1 LAAELREPYP
11 DATVRLIE
19 SSGGL
24 FEVSVD
30 GELVFSK
37 RALGRHA
44 APGEVVRLIQQ
55 RRAQEPRT

>member
-1 LAAELREPYP
+1 LAAELRELYP
-11 DATVRLIE
+11 EATVRLIE

-30 GELVFSK
+30 GALVFSK
-37 RALGRHA
+37 KVLGRHA
-44 APGEVVRLIQQ
+44 GPGEVVRLIQQ